1 MPLFLERGK
10 MCLIKLCHTWKG
22 NDVLVTCM
30 GVGLLIALRKK
41 EAVIV
46 SVCCTLLVILKNDPS
61 PFDLW

>member
-1 MPLFLERGK
+1 